1 MTENPDDPMSREWI
15 AKLVQG
21 DPQVTAEF
29 WELYGDRLVRVAE
42 RHLGARLQRREG
54 PDDVVQSVCRTFW
67 RRAQKG
73 MFELADSDSLWRL
86 LCAITVTKVR
96 QKARFHRRDKRS
108 VDREQQLA
116 PTPDESRPDLRSL
129 PDDGPAIDEA
139 AEIADELEAFLGQLD
154 DEQRQLV
161 ELRLQGLGQ
170 TEIAREMECSE
181 RTVRRILARIE
192 SQMHR
197 MLEE

>member
-67 RRAQKG
+67 RREQKG

>member
-96 QKARFHRRDKRS
+96 QKARFHRS
-108 VDREQQLA
+108 PA
-116 PTPDESRPDLRSL
+116 SSRKCTGCLKN
-129 PDDGPAIDEA
+129 E
-139 AEIADELEAFLGQLD
+139 
-154 DEQRQLV
+154 
-161 ELRLQGLGQ
+161 
-170 TEIAREMECSE
+170 
-181 RTVRRILARIE
+181 
-192 SQMHR
+192 
-197 MLEE
+197 